1 MENNSYSNEPNNTND
16 SEDIDNMVLEVSN
29 VLRNHLVNIFKNI
42 KDDSATLEILN
53 QLPMVKKMNENNKF
67 LKTKIVELNSE
78 IAVLKN

>member
-1 MENNSYSNEPNNTND
+1 MENNSYSNESNNTND

-53 QLPMVKKMNENNKF
+53 QLPMVKKMNENVSRADRINISK
-67 LKTKIVELNSE
+67 LILN
-78 IAVLKN
+78 NF